1 MKIFR
6 KVVLKNLKEN
16 KTRTIVT
23 IIGIILSL
31 SMFTA
36 VTTSVSS
43 GQHYLLTTAIM
54 REGNWH
60 GCMDVTREERKTL
73 LNHYFTIDK
82 VTYLEHIGYARL
94 TDGANPDKPYL
105 YISGMDES
113 TTDMLPIH
121 VTSGRLPEN
130 DRELLIPEHLSYN
143 GGVNLALGDVLTLQV
158 GSRLSVDS
166 EGNPWILDQ
175 QMSYLYTEEERKSQ
189 EDYDGS
195 PIDPETV
202 EQLTDTREQTYTVVG
217 FYERPSFENY
227 SAPGYT
233 ALTFRS
239 SLANADGDPDTM
251 YDAYIL
257 FADPLE
263 AEGWLAANA
272 PRWSAT
278 NSDVLRQLGGGESSY
293 RAVLYSLAAI
303 LIFIIIFGSVALIYN
318 AFSISVTERTKQF
331 GLLSS
336 IGATRRQLI
345 HSVLFE
351 AAFLCIIG
359 IPIGI
364 LSGTAGIGI
373 TFHFLGATVASFVN
387 GNTSWNVPLTL
398 HIAPGALAIAAA
410 IGLATVL
417 VSAFFPIL
425 RTTRLSPIEAIR
437 MTADINVRPRKVR
450 TSRLTLKLFG
460 LPGMLASKNF
470 KRNRRK
476 YRATVISL
484 FVSLVLFISASSFS
498 SYLMDAA
505 DNVLSDTEADIS
517 YSYYP
522 TQWEDVSRSQR
533 LLSQFYSL
541 DSITQAAAIIRST
554 TFLYLDPNDLSREYL
569 NYYGGTVPED
579 DGRLRLYTNLYFV
592 DDDAFQAYLEQQGLS
607 PADFMDPSHPRALI
621 SDFIRV
627 YDDTSGKYKTCHV
640 FASSA
645 SDISMEIEQIVIP
658 EGIEAEYYNVNYDDD
673 HKPSYEFYDS
683 VREDYVSF
691 PLEDCT
697 VKAPADIGSL
707 LTDVPYFLGDLYS
720 SSLLLIYP
728 ESCRTSILPETA
740 PNLHN
745 INGNFMFTASDHTK
759 AMDDL
764 AQILRDNHMET
775 HMLFDYVAEKA
786 QNRSLVI
793 AITVF
798 SYGFIILIS
807 LIAAANVFNTISTN
821 ILLRRRD
828 FAMLRSTG
836 MDRTGFRR
844 MMCFECLLYGL
855 KGMLYGLP
863 VSLLINLWIYHS
875 IAKGWDTPFYL
886 PWQNYVIAIFS
897 VFAVVGSTMIYSM
910 NKIKKENIVDELKV
924 D

>member
-6 KVVLKNLKEN
+6 KVVLKNLKQN
-16 KTRTIVT
+16 RTRTIVT
-23 IIGIILSL
+23 VIGIILSL

-43 GQHYLLTTAIM
+43 GQQYLLNTAIA

-60 GCMDVTREERKTL
+60 GCMDVTGEERKTL

-82 VTYLEHIGYARL
+82 VTCLEHIGYARL
-94 TDGANPDKPYL
+94 EDCTNPDKPYL
-105 YISGMDES
+105 YIAGMDENS
-113 TTDMLPIH
+113 ADMLPIH
-121 VTSGRLPEN
+121 FTEGRLPEN
-130 DRELLIPEHLSYN
+130 DRELLIPEHLYYN
-143 GGVNLALGDVLTLQV
+143 GNVALNLGETLNLAV
-158 GSRLSVDS
+158 GNRLSEDS

-175 QMSYLYTEEERKSQ
+175 QMSYLYTKEELMAR

-202 EQLTDTREQTYTVVG
+202 EELVDTAEQTYTIVG
-217 FYERPSFENY
+217 FYERPTFENY

-233 ALTFRS
+233 ALTLS
-239 SLANADGDPDTM
+239 SSPAGTGGDPSAM

-257 FADPLE
+257 FENPRE
-263 AEGWLAANA
+263 AESWLMANA
-272 PRWSAT
+272 PRWSTT

-293 RAVLYSLAAI
+293 RAVLYNLAAI

-331 GLLSS
+331 GLLAS

-351 AAFLCIIG
+351 AFFLCIIG
-359 IPIGI
+359 IPLGI
-364 LSGTAGIGI
+364 LAGIAGIGV
-373 TFHFLGATVASFVN
+373 TFHFLGATVANFVN
-387 GNTSWNVPLTL
+387 GDTSWNVPLTL
-398 HIAPGALAIAAA
+398 HVSPASLVIAAA

-417 VSAFFPIL
+417 ISAFFPIL

-437 MTADINVRPRKVR
+437 MTADINIRPRKVR
-450 TSRLTLKLFG
+450 TFPLTLKLFG

-470 KRNRRK
+470 KRNRKK

-505 DNVLSDTEADIS
+505 DNVLSDTEADIT
-517 YSYYP
+517 YHYYASDWAALHR
-522 TQWEDVSRSQR
+522 THSMLD
-533 LLSQFYSL
+533 QFHSL
-541 DSITQAAAIIRST
+541 DSITQAAATIRYGAS
-554 TFLYLDPNDLSREYL
+554 LYLDPEILSREYL
-569 NYYGGTVPED
+569 NYYGSSLADTGEK
-579 DGRLRLYTNLYFV
+579 LRLYTNLYFV
-592 DDDAFQAYLEQQGLS
+592 DDAAYRDFLEEEGLS

-621 SDFIRV
+621 SDFIRI
-627 YDDTSGKYKTCHV
+627 YDDTTGKYKTCHV
-640 FASSA
+640 FQTAA
-645 SDISMEIEQIVIP
+645 SDLSMELEQVIVP
-658 EGIEAEYYNVNYDDD
+658 EGIEAEYYNLNYDDNGN
-673 HKPSYEFYDS
+673 PRYEFYDS
-683 VREDYVSF
+683 LREDYVSF
-691 PLEDCT
+691 PREECT
-697 VKAPADIGSL
+697 VPVSL
-707 LTDVPYFLGDLYS
+707 DVGALTTKIPYFLGDLYS
-720 SSLLLIYP
+720 GSLLLIYP
-728 ESCRTSILPETA
+728 ESCREAILPETK
-740 PNLHN
+740 PNFYN
-745 INGNFMFTASDHTK
+745 ITSTFVFTASDHTK

-764 AQILRDNHMET
+764 SRILKDNHMET
-775 HMLFDYVAEKA
+775 NSLYDYVAEKA
-786 QNRSLVI
+786 QNRNLVI

-836 MDRTGFRR
+836 MDQSGFRR

-855 KGMLYGLP
+855 KGILFGIP
-863 VSLLINLWIYHS
+863 ASLLVNLWIYHS
-875 IAKGWDTPFYL
+875 IARGWDTGFYL
-886 PWQNYVIAIFS
+886 PWKNYVIAVFS

-910 NKIKKENIVDELKV
+910 RKIKKENIVDELKM